1 MKFIKVKDF
10 DYNIASDGGNV
21 LGYIRVYKNLL
32 LTNLPDRI
40 LIDIVYKFIDKINK
54 ENISKSYLIYR
65 GDSAFIKNQFYYN
78 SCRDMCLIYLSSYK
92 YSIKSEFIEP
102 KFIKKIF
109 KKRGNW
115 EEQDPLNS
123 KEHLQLFVK
132 EGITYTKD
140 KRLWNTKS
148 IIGNNLNPNS
158 TPVSSKNSHRQLI
171 PKSLHSFLPDQISF
185 KLTLDFDTDKYKK
198 YFDKYPVLILK
209 PVDGWGGHGIT
220 IHDSFHSFSKRIDQL
235 KQIKG
240 RDNWSEKRNKNYD
253 FSNYLNWVLDEYVID
268 PLLYEGRKFHV
279 RVYFI
284 YHQYL
289 NSKKAYIY
297 EKIRLAI
304 ADDPY
309 VPSQFNNTKI
319 HDTHYAVKD
328 VMELV
333 YLDQILKPKK
343 YADIVE
349 QIKMLFTA
357 IAENMETECYHENQ
371 ICYQVYAADVM
382 INSDYTIKLLEVN
395 SQPGFNLKLNTSGI
409 ILENVMYHIV
419 DKILPPKNEIEEP
432 EEKFITL
439 LDIKYPQYDMTRDVK
454 TSRGSLDNPITFIDA
469 VANAWFTEGYG
480 PVPKKDRTGGY
491 YLKCSEDEQTLHIHI
506 VGAGGKFHPN
516 SWSRKGE
523 ERRKWEYLNWW
534 MTPKEQAYYMYFKSG
549 YYKEATCVRYRKSRC
564 V

>member
-1 MKFIKVKDF
+1 MKLIKVNNL
-10 DYNIASDGGNV
+10 DYNIATDDGDI
-21 LGYIRVYKNLL
+21 LGYIKIYRNIL
-32 LTNLPDRI
+32 LTNLADRV
-40 LIDIVYKFIDKINK
+40 LMDVMDKFIQRIKKEYNK
-54 ENISKSYLIYR
+54 KYLIYR

-78 SCRDMCLIYLSSYK
+78 PTRDMSLIYLSSYK
-92 YSIKSEFIEP
+92 YSIKSEFIKP
-102 KFIKKIF
+102 KNVKKIF
-109 KKRGNW
+109 KARGNW
-115 EEQDPLNS
+115 EEIDPYTS
-123 KEHLQLFVK
+123 KEYLQLFVK

-140 KRLWNTKS
+140 RRLWNTKS
-148 IIGNNLNPNS
+148 IIGNNINPNS
-158 TPVSSKNSHRQLI
+158 TPVSSKNSHRQLV
-171 PKSLHSFLPDQISF
+171 PKSLHSFLPDQN
-185 KLTLDFDTDKYKK
+185 KLELTPDFDASKYKK

-209 PVDGWGGHGIT
+209 PVDGWGGHGIS
-220 IHDSFHSFSKRIDQL
+220 IHDNFQSFKKRIDEL
-235 KQIKG
+235 IQIKE
-240 RDNWSEKRNKNYD
+240 RDNWSEKRNKDYD

-309 VPSQFNNTKI
+309 VPSQFNDPKI
-319 HDTHYAVKD
+319 HDTHYVVKD
-328 VMELV
+328 IMELV
-333 YLDQILKPKK
+333 YLDQVLKPKK
-343 YADIVE
+343 YKEVLE

-357 IAENMETECYHENQ
+357 IAENMETECYSENQ
-371 ICYQVYAADVM
+371 ICYQIYAADVM
-382 INSDYTIKLLEVN
+382 IDSNYVIKLLEIN
-395 SQPGFNLKLNTSGI
+395 NQPGFNLELNTSGI
-409 ILENVMYHIV
+409 LLENIMYHIV
-419 DKILPPKNEIEEP
+419 DKIFPPKNEVKEP

-439 LDIKYPQYDMTRDVK
+439 LDIKYPSLKTTN
-454 TSRGSLDNPITFIDA
+454 TSRGSLDNPTTFIDA

-549 YYKEATCVRYRKSRC
+549 YYKESTCIRYRKSRC
-564 V
+564 I